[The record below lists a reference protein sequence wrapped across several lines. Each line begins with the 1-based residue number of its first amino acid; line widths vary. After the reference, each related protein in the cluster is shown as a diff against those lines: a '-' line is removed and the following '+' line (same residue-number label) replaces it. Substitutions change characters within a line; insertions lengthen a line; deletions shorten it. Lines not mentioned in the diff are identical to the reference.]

1 MQLAVHCILNFNTL
15 KMVYVIICPY
25 RPYLVLKTV
34 AFPRLTSPLPFGHV
48 RRATRSTRSTRLS
61 GLKHVVHRVP
71 NPKPGHRDP
80 GRISLMVAWVQLVQL
95 AQNET
100 NEDFEVP
107 LRVVEKVSH
116 IISWY
121 IVVYHISMFLA
132 FHHRLFTS
140 NMFAS

>member
-1 MQLAVHCILNFNTL
+1 MSLI
-15 KMVYVIICPY
+15 VIICPC
-25 RPYLVLKTV
+25 LVLKTV

-48 RRATRSTRSTRLS
+48 RRATRSTRLS

-80 GRISLMVAWVQLVQL
+80 GRISLMVAWVQLVQLVQL